1 VAKGS
6 PLGGGCQW
14 IGELGGCPH
23 GATAELERRSGRR
36 RRAYTRARGGATPF
50 IGGVRCADLRCEAK
64 EGGQGRPGVAGGRD
78 GRTVG
83 AGADALH
90 VARGKRARRGV

>member
-1 VAKGS
+1 MAPRQSLSGAQ
-6 PLGGGCQW
+6 GGVD
-14 IGELGGCPH
+14 
-23 GATAELERRSGRR
+23 ART
-36 RRAYTRARGGATPF
+36 RARARGGATPF